1 MTHDLVYVPAGGDR
15 FVAQLALEACLAEG
29 IRAELL
35 TADESGVDPI
45 MGIIQGHRLLVAR
58 GEAERVRAILERA

>member
-1 MTHDLVYVPAGGDR
+1 VTGDLVYVPAGGDR
-15 FVAQLALEACLAEG
+15 FAAQLALEACLAEG

-45 MGIIQGHRLLVAR
+45 MGIIQGHRLLVSR
-58 GEAERVRAILERA
+58 RDAERVRTILEWA

>member
-1 MTHDLVYVPAGGDR
+1 MTNDLVHVPAGGDR
-15 FVAQLALEACLAEG
+15 FRAQLALEACLAEG

-45 MGIIQGHRLLVAR
+45 MGIIQGHRLLVGAADAERAARIVAR
-58 GEAERVRAILERA
+58 G

>member
-1 MTHDLVYVPAGGDR
+1 VTSDLVYVPAGGDR
-15 FVAQLALEACLAEG
+15 FRARLALEACLAEG

-45 MGIIQGHRLLVAR
+45 MGFIQGHRLLVSR
-58 GEAERVRAILERA
+58 GDAARVRAIVERA